1 MVTASLSTGL
11 CMVYKLAVVFVLDGI
26 RKVGRYAP
34 KKWALGH
41 ALHSVILGLCNVRQ
55 DHLGPALPANTYL

>member
-1 MVTASLSTGL
+1 ME
-11 CMVYKLAVVFVLDGI
+11 MIVL
-26 RKVGRYAP
+26 RLRCRYAP

-41 ALHSVILGLCNVRQ
+41 ALQSVLLRLCKVRQ